1 MKNANVY
8 DLNSKRRL
16 AANDCRLIEPVDAAA
31 NEEQAPSPALEIS
44 HPSATARV
52 SRGAAWGFVFVLF
65 QLLNWPRPLL
75 VGLMAPVIALSILAL
90 VVVGVGMDAS
100 SQKSTILWS
109 LGGASLAASVFLW
122 VYEVVLIKLQ
132 AVIFRT

>member
-16 AANDCRLIEPVDAAA
+16 AANDCRLIEPVDTAA
-31 NEEQAPSPALEIS
+31 NEEQAPSPALA

-100 SQKSTILWS
+100 SQKSSILWS